1 MWDIIQKMLHI
12 LSHGHYFPNNV
23 FTLVVFHSMAKKDGK
38 KYGSYFQPFSLHPD
52 IWFEKLGLFQNST
65 KFSGSVNPFFLG

>member
-23 FTLVVFHSMAKKDGK
+23 FTLVVFHNMAKKDGK
-38 KYGSYFQPFSLHPD
+38 KYGSFFQPFSLHPD
-52 IWFEKLGLFQNST
+52 LRNWGSFKTLEKFQ
-65 KFSGSVNPFFLG
+65 VL